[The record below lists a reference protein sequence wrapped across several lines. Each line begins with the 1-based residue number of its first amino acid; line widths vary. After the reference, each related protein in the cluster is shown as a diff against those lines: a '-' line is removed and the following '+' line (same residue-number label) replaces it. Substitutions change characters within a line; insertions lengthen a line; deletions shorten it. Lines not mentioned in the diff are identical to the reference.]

1 MSYELTSD
9 AAIQALIG
17 CSLGAF
23 IIGCFL
29 GWMFGFGEGKDR
41 AESSEDWDD
50 FDEYLDYLPIVKE
63 ILKEA
68 KPCEV
73 FEPDPEIARLR
84 KETQRMAL
92 TLKKRLLRRLLE
104 TGPEPDAENDKT

>member
-1 MSYELTSD
+1 MNGDE
-9 AAIQALIG
+9 IFALVVFG
-17 CSLGAF
+17 LLALA
-23 IIGCFL
+23 GCFGIFIKHWL
-29 GWMFGFGEGKDR
+29 SRDEY
-41 AESSEDWDD
+41 SEEWDD

-63 ILKEA
+63 ILKDA

-92 TLKKRLLRRLLE
+92 TFKKRLLRRLLKK
-104 TGPEPDAENDKT
+104 GPDPDPKADKSGDDDQVLDE